1 MRIEI
6 IGKSDIGKK
15 RTTNEDAFLIQA
27 DQNLVIVADGV
38 GGLQAGQIASQLA
51 VREIQTYLQGQAFT
65 PEILSQ
71 SVQKANGVIYHTG
84 FTDAQQTGMATTIN
98 VVAFTDGQVRI
109 AHVGDSRTYRFHKG
123 LLEVITQD
131 HNVKTFLEKGW
142 ITPEQIDDR
151 ISKEALMRA
160 LGMEPTCIVDI
171 YTVSLEA
178 QDLWLTA
185 TDGLFGLVS
194 KMRMEELLT
203 QHMPNLQQA
212 AQALVDEANGN
223 GGRDNIT
230 VVLAYVHEL

>member
-1 MRIEI
+1 
-6 IGKSDIGKK
+6 
-15 RTTNEDAFLIQA
+15 
-27 DQNLVIVADGV
+27 
-38 GGLQAGQIASQLA
+38 
-51 VREIQTYLQGQAFT
+51 
-65 PEILSQ
+65 
-71 SVQKANGVIYHTG
+71 
-84 FTDAQQTGMATTIN
+84 
-98 VVAFTDGQVRI
+98 
-109 AHVGDSRTYRFHKG
+109 
-123 LLEVITQD
+123 
-131 HNVKTFLEKGW
+131 
-142 ITPEQIDDR
+142 
-151 ISKEALMRA
+151 MRA